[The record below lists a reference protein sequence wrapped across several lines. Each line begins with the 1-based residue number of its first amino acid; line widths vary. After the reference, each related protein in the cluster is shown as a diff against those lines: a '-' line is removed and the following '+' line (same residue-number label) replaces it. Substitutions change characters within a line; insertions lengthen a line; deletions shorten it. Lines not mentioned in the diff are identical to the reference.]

1 MSHRRILYVQ
11 YADPAAYPPL
21 EHSSHL
27 FADRAWEVM
36 LFGLDNASTANIEL
50 PVHPKIRLK
59 RIRSVPRGFAQKL
72 HYFFFF
78 LCAIYWTWWW
88 RPSWIYLSD
97 PLACPVGWLVQK
109 LTNIR
114 VVYHEHDSPA
124 CAQAQSWFMKTVLV
138 LRDRV
143 GREAAVCV
151 LPQKERLL
159 RFTETTRRTKPT
171 FCVWNCPRKTE
182 IISALEVTDNPVILY
197 YHGNVSPILLP
208 RATIIAVSRF
218 RGQVRLRVAGYET
231 TGNEG
236 YLAELGRLTAGD
248 APELIESLGTLGR
261 ADLFRAASAAHVGL
275 CVMPRSTE
283 NINLRHMVGA
293 SNKAFDYMACGLPLL
308 VTDLP
313 EWVGAFVEP
322 GYARACNPDD
332 PDSIEAALR
341 WYLDHS
347 EERRE
352 MGRKCREKIE
362 QAWNY
367 ESVFAD
373 VLAKIENG

>member
-1 MSHRRILYVQ
+1 M
-11 YADPAAYPPL
+11 
-21 EHSSHL
+21 
-27 FADRAWEVM
+27 
-36 LFGLDNASTANIEL
+36 
-50 PVHPKIRLK
+50 
-59 RIRSVPRGFAQKL
+59 
-72 HYFFFF
+72 
-78 LCAIYWTWWW
+78 
-88 RPSWIYLSD
+88 
-97 PLACPVGWLVQK
+97 ACPVVWLVQR
-109 LTNIR
+109 LANVR
-114 VVYHEHDSPA
+114 VAYHEHDSPVDGH
-124 CAQAQSWFMKTVLV
+124 AQSWFMKSVLAFRKK
-138 LRDRV
+138 L

-151 LPQKERLL
+151 LPQQERLL
-159 RFTETTRRTKPT
+159 RFVAVTGRMKPI
-171 FCVWNCPRKTE
+171 FCVWNCPRKDE
-182 IISALEVTDNPVILY
+182 MIPRAVVKDNPMILY
-197 YHGNVSPILLP
+197 YHGNISRNLLP
-208 RATIIAVSRF
+208 GTALIAVSRF
-218 RGQVRLRVAGYET
+218 KGQMRLRVAGYET
-231 TGNEG
+231 AGNEG
-236 YLAELGRLTAGD
+236 YLTELGTLIAG
-248 APELIESLGTLGR
+248 APELIESLGSLRR

-275 CVMPRSTE
+275 CVMPKSTE

-362 QAWNY
+362 QTWNY
-367 ESVFAD
+367 ETVFAD